1 MKKVIIISKK
11 DPASLNIKE
20 ELDKINIKTQVIEQE
35 PIYAESIDKK
45 IDADF
50 FIFATKHRSE
60 KGVNSLSVHTPGNWN
75 KADLGGKE
83 KTLCTSSALL
93 QKIAFLKLSELAKNT
108 NYEVTLECTHHG
120 PFLEKPCMF
129 IEIGSSLGQWKDKN
143 AAQIIAKTIQHLL
156 KDNHQIKKQEIA
168 IGLGGPHYS
177 NTFNKILL
185 RTNIAT
191 SHICPK
197 HMLPYL
203 TEEILIEAIEKTQ
216 EKVDFILSDWKGL
229 GTEKIRIIN
238 LLKELNLDYKKSKE
252 LLE

>member
-11 DPASLNIKE
+11 DPASLNVKKQ
-20 ELDKINIKTQVIEQE
+20 LDKINIKTQEIEQE
-35 PIYAESIDKK
+35 PIRAENIDKK

-60 KGVNSLSVHTPGNWN
+60 KGINSLSIHTPGNWN

-108 NYEVTLECTHHG
+108 NYEITLECTHHG
-120 PFLEKPCMF
+120 PFLEK
-129 IEIGSSLGQWKDKN
+129 WKDKN

-156 KDNHQIKKQEIA
+156 KDDHQIKKQEIA

-191 SHICPK
+191 SH
-197 HMLPYL
+197 
-203 TEEILIEAIEKTQ
+203 
-216 EKVDFILSDWKGL
+216 
-229 GTEKIRIIN
+229 
-238 LLKELNLDYKKSKE
+238 
-252 LLE
+252 